1 MLHEPD
7 RSKWKSRNCN
17 QQNVGYNLV
26 QIPNQLHLSNQFNA
40 ALKLPKVLSIL
51 FIPGRNLD
59 IKGFVVL
66 IARQYL
72 YLYNTFSCKVSS
84 VNKPRKITVVHL
96 LVKLSISLS
105 SFGLLAL
112 RIQHNI
118 FCKFLRVLYELTLKR
133 RLCCKQF
140 FRVMFRW

>member
-40 ALKLPKVLSIL
+40 ALKLPKVLPIL